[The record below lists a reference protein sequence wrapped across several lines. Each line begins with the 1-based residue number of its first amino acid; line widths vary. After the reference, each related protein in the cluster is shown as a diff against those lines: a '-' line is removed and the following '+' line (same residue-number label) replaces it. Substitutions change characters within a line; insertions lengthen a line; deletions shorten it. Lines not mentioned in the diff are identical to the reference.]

1 MTTVYTKA
9 QMAAL
14 NTFLSYW
21 PDGLTYAQVIER
33 LNADDTQADD
43 SDDSIDACGVFEYL
57 WGEDLAQ
64 LITSLHDQ
72 LISVYGD

>member
-1 MTTVYTKA
+1 MTTDYTTA
-9 QMAAL
+9 QAVAL

-21 PDGLTYAQVIER
+21 PDGMPYAEILEELYSEEETSV
-33 LNADDTQADD
+33 
-43 SDDSIDACGVFEYL
+43 IDALGNFEDL
-57 WGEDLAQ
+57 SPSHLAQ

>member
-1 MTTVYTKA
+1 MNTVYTKA

-14 NTFLSYW
+14 DTFLSYW
-21 PDGLTYAQVIER
+21 PDGMPYAEILEELYSEDETSV
-33 LNADDTQADD
+33 
-43 SDDSIDACGVFEYL
+43 IDALGDFEDL
-57 WGEDLAQ
+57 WGEHLAR